1 MKRNDSFPDKRTTYD
16 KLVAHKEALEKEFK
30 GWSDWANEKVMLAEI
45 MLEKSQSELK
55 LMKQEKEEL
64 DKFDRESR
72 TLEEVTTKRLSEM
85 QIASENTVRKIELDS
100 LTLRRLE
107 EENLELK
114 EMREDARLKALA
126 SANNVRE
133 ARRREQETL
142 KKLQSC
148 ERELTLLVEELACHN
163 RKNAELEKDLGKV
176 NERRNQLKV
185 LIEHEKKEKLK
196 VSAQLD
202 FLRAKRKEFND
213 LMKMQA
219 DTIRQTAE
227 KNKQTR
233 KAKIENLEK

>member
-1 MKRNDSFPDKRTTYD
+1 MKRNDSFPDGRTTYD
-16 KLVAHKEALEKEFK
+16 KLVAYKEALEKEFK

-45 MLEKSQSELK
+45 MVEKSQSELK
-55 LMKQEKEEL
+55 LLKQEKEEL
-64 DKFDRESR
+64 DKFDKESR

-107 EENLELK
+107 EENMELK
-114 EMREDARLKALA
+114 EMMEDARLKALA

-148 ERELTLLVEELACHN
+148 ERELTLLVEELTCLN
-163 RKNAELEKDLGKV
+163 RKNAELDEDLGKV
-176 NERRNQLKV
+176 KERRNQLKV

-196 VSAQLD
+196 ASAQVD
-202 FLRAKRKEFND
+202 SLRAKRKEFND
-213 LMKMQA
+213 LTKMQA
-219 DTIRQTAE
+219 DAIRQTAE
-227 KNKQTR
+227 KNEQTLN
-233 KAKIENLEK
+233 AKIENLEK

>member
-1 MKRNDSFPDKRTTYD
+1 MKRNDSFPDGRTTYD
-16 KLVAHKEALEKEFK
+16 RLVAHKEALEKEFK

-45 MLEKSQSELK
+45 MVEKSQSELK
-55 LMKQEKEEL
+55 LLKQEKEEL
-64 DKFDRESR
+64 DKFDKESR

-85 QIASENTVRKIELDS
+85 QIASENTVRKIKLDS

-107 EENLELK
+107 EENMELK
-114 EMREDARLKALA
+114 EMMEDARLKALA
-126 SANNVRE
+126 SANNVCE

-163 RKNAELEKDLGKV
+163 RKNAELEEDLGKV

-213 LMKMQA
+213 LMKMQD
-219 DTIRQTAE
+219 DTITQTAE
-227 KNKQTR
+227 KNKQTL
-233 KAKIENLEK
+233 KAKTEDLEK